1 MRLKNILKIKAA
13 HAAGHLIFLWLWAID
28 NAPDGDLS
36 GLSAGDIAE
45 ISGWSGKKAEVF
57 MDALIEAGFLDPD
70 MKIHDWYEYAGKLID
85 QRQIQREQS
94 RIRQQRHREKI
105 ANTSNDNAL
114 VTRDIDVSNADVTHS
129 RVEKSKSR
137 VDIYSL
143 DGGVD
148 INNTNSQ
155 DLDSIANDSLSKADD
170 AADDRAAILKTYEE
184 SIGAATGTQAE
195 YLWSFLDSMECPLIL
210 KAIEEAAD
218 NNARSFKYVKTV
230 LSSWLTAG
238 LKTLADYTAREAARA
253 KQKAR
258 ASPPK
263 EKSQYANDE
272 FLKPSLE
279 LLE

>member
-1 MRLKNILKIKAA
+1 MAWIKVYQTLPQNKKVMRLKNILKIKAA

-143 DGGVD
+143 DGGISIDQSNKDDPDTSVSTDTKPQKRFVKPTLEEVQAYCRERNNNVD
-148 INNTNSQ
+148 AEKWYDHYTANGWKVGKNPMKDWKASIRTWERSDCEANSKKAKPSVPM
-155 DLDSIANDSLSKADD
+155 DAESKA
-170 AADDRAAILKTYEE
+170 RQEVFEKI
-184 SIGAATGTQAE
+184 
-195 YLWSFLDSMECPLIL
+195 
-210 KAIEEAAD
+210 
-218 NNARSFKYVKTV
+218 ARGEDVV
-230 LSSWLTAG
+230 
-238 LKTLADYTAREAARA
+238 
-253 KQKAR
+253 
-258 ASPPK
+258 
-263 EKSQYANDE
+263 
-272 FLKPSLE
+272 
-279 LLE
+279 